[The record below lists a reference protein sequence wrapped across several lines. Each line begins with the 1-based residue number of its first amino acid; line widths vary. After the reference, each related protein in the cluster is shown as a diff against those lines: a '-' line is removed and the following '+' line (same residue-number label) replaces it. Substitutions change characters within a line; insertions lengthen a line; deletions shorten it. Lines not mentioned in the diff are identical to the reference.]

1 MRTEGTLAP
10 DTHEEAREAFEA
22 VGPVAQTV
30 VRETARAMAFDPE
43 EYRERVTSDVVSTA
57 RDVLF
62 ASRLRVHA
70 GRRAEFDTWC
80 DDHEEYEVIEVGSP
94 NVERVVWHAAP
105 FARTAVAATYQN
117 ERDAA
122 VEILRR
128 QALGRIYR
136 VELEGMEG
144 AAVTDV
150 VDGAETGGGA
160 ETADEA
166 VQRGSEAADES
177 AAEGSRGDEPADGSE
192 SGGRR

>member
-22 VGPVAQTV
+22 VGPVAQRV

-43 EYRERVTSDVVSTA
+43 EYRERVTGDVVSTA

-62 ASRLRVHA
+62 ASRLLIHS
-70 GRRAEFDTWC
+70 GTRAEFEEWC
-80 DDHEEYEVIEVGSP
+80 ADRDGYEVIEVGSP
-94 NVERVVWHAAP
+94 HVDRLVWHPAP
-105 FARTAVAATYQN
+105 FVDSVVAASYQD

-136 VELEGMEG
+136 VELDGMDG
-144 AAVTDV
+144 AAATDAEEV
-150 VDGAETGGGA
+150 RSGDETGPDVEDETEVDEGGA
-160 ETADEA
+160 
-166 VQRGSEAADES
+166 AADE
-177 AAEGSRGDEPADGSE
+177 EGVDR
-192 SGGRR
+192 

>member
-22 VGPVAQTV
+22 AGPVAQRV

-62 ASRLRVHA
+62 ASRLLIHS
-70 GRRAEFDTWC
+70 GTRAEFDEWC
-80 DDHEEYEVIEVGSP
+80 VDHDAFEVSEVGSP
-94 NVERVVWHAAP
+94 NVDRLVWHPAP
-105 FARTAVAATYQN
+105 FVDSVVAASYQD

-136 VELEGMEG
+136 VELDAMEG

-150 VDGAETGGGA
+150 VEG
-160 ETADEA
+160 
-166 VQRGSEAADES
+166 GSEGGPEIGT
-177 AAEGSRGDEPADGSE
+177 EDGS
-192 SGGRR
+192 GDVDR

>member
-10 DTHEEAREAFEA
+10 DTHEEAHEAFEA
-22 VGPVAQTV
+22 AGPVAQRV

-62 ASRLRVHA
+62 ASRLRVHS
-70 GRRAEFDTWC
+70 GTRAEFDEWC
-80 DDHEEYEVIEVGSP
+80 ADHDAFEVIEVGSP
-94 NVERVVWHAAP
+94 NVDRLVWHPAP
-105 FARTAVAATYQN
+105 FVDSVVAASYQD

-136 VELEGMEG
+136 VELDGMDG

-150 VDGAETGGGA
+150 EEGRSAGAPGTESDI
-160 ETADEA
+160 E
-166 VQRGSEAADES
+166 SE
-177 AAEGSRGDEPADGSE
+177 EGS
-192 SGGRR
+192 GGVDR

>member
-1 MRTEGTLAP
+1 MESQGTLAP
-10 DTHEEAREAFEA
+10 ETHEEAREAFEA

-70 GRRAEFDTWC
+70 GTRAEFDTWC
-80 DDHEEYEVIEVGSP
+80 DDHEEYEVVEVGSP

-105 FARTAVAATYQN
+105 FVRTVVAATYQN

-150 VDGAETGGGA
+150 TEEGESTDTKTPGERPR
-160 ETADEA
+160 AD
-166 VQRGSEAADES
+166 
-177 AAEGSRGDEPADGSE
+177 DEPADGSE
-192 SGGRR
+192 TGGRR